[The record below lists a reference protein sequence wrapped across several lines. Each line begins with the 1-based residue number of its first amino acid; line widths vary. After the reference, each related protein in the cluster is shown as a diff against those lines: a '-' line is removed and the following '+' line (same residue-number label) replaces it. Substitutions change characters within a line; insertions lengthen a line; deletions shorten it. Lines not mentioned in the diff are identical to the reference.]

1 MTVVALTGGIA
12 SGKSTVAEMFR
23 ELGAV
28 CIDADDVSRDVV
40 EPGTPGL
47 RDIVATFGEDVLSDG
62 HLNREALGRIV
73 FGDASARARLNSI
86 VHPLVRARSEELFE
100 AARTA
105 NPNAIIIYAI
115 PLLVE
120 AGSER
125 SFDAVITVSAD
136 EETRVQRLVSA
147 RGMTEA
153 EARARVSAQASEA
166 QRLAIADHVIDTNG
180 SLEQTQSQVDEI
192 WRELSTA

>member
-47 RDIVATFGEDVLSDG
+47 RDIVATFGEDVLREG

-73 FGDASARARLNSI
+73 FGDTSAREQLNRI
-86 VHPLVRARSEELFE
+86 VHPLVRARSEELFA

-125 SFDAVITVSAD
+125 SFDAIITVSAE
-136 EETRVQRLVSA
+136 EETRVKRLVSA

-153 EARARVSAQASEA
+153 EARARVSAQANEA

-180 SLEQTQSQVDEI
+180 SLEQTRAQVDEI
-192 WRELSTA
+192 WRSCDL

>member
-28 CIDADDVSRDVV
+28 CIDADEVSREVV
-40 EPGTPGL
+40 EPGTAGL
-47 RDIVATFGEDVLSDG
+47 LDIVDAFGDDVLSNG
-62 HLNREALGRIV
+62 QLNREALGRIV
-73 FGDASARARLNSI
+73 FADASAREQLNRI
-86 VHPLVRARSEELFE
+86 VHPLVRARSEALFE

-105 NPNAIIIYAI
+105 SPHAIIIYAI

-125 SFDAVITVSAD
+125 SFDAVIAVSAD
-136 EETRVQRLVSA
+136 EETRVHRLISA

-153 EARARVSAQASEA
+153 EARSRVSAQASED

-192 WRELSTA
+192 WRELRTA

>member
-47 RDIVATFGEDVLSDG
+47 RDIVATFGEDVLREG

-73 FGDASARARLNSI
+73 FGDASAREQLNRI

-105 NPNAIIIYAI
+105 NPNVIIIYAI

-125 SFDAVITVSAD
+125 SFDAIITVSAE
-136 EETRVQRLVSA
+136 EETRVKRLVSA

-153 EARARVSAQASEA
+153 EARARVSAQANEA

>member
-1 MTVVALTGGIA
+1 MTIVALTGGIA

-23 ELGAV
+23 ALGAV
-28 CIDADDVSRDVV
+28 CIDADEVSREVV
-40 EPGTPGL
+40 EPGTAGL
-47 RDIVATFGEDVLSDG
+47 RDIVDAFGDDVLSNG
-62 HLNREALGRIV
+62 QLNREALGRIV
-73 FGDASARARLNSI
+73 FADASAREQLNRI
-86 VHPLVRARSEELFE
+86 VHPLVRERSEALFE
-100 AARTA
+100 AAHTA
-105 NPNAIIIYAI
+105 NPHAIIIYAI

-136 EETRVQRLVSA
+136 EETRVQRLISA

-192 WRELSTA
+192 WRELRTA